1 MTEPFSFAV
10 VDVPLAGR
18 LFRVARP
25 GRGIHGPDGRPV
37 SEEAVHA
44 WVHGVA
50 NRLIEAGMAEP
61 LDVDYVCLLGRK
73 PGGLDEI
80 ADFYPARRPYDDSQP
95 DRPTFGEML
104 NRVGNERIR
113 FTVHHL
119 PTDDHEDL
127 PAERI
132 EEIRSTLF
140 HLLGEHRTV
149 LIGCSAG
156 ETRTGTILAAMRR
169 AAMPSTE

>member
-1 MTEPFSFAV
+1 MTEPFNFAV

-25 GRGIHGPDGRPV
+25 GRGIHGPDEHPV
-37 SEEAVHA
+37 ARESVYA

-50 NRLIEAGMAEP
+50 DRLIEADMAES

-80 ADFYPARRPYDDSQP
+80 ADFYPARRPDDDSPP

-104 NRVGNERIR
+104 N
-113 FTVHHL
+113 
-119 PTDDHEDL
+119 
-127 PAERI
+127 
-132 EEIRSTLF
+132 
-140 HLLGEHRTV
+140 
-149 LIGCSAG
+149 
-156 ETRTGTILAAMRR
+156 
-169 AAMPSTE
+169 